1 MKTQLF
7 SEYIKHLFIRTPLE
21 KPTKKIRHFLG
32 FRQRIMYPELI
43 DIYQESDRTD
53 KAMERI
59 IGDSFNCIDIGCH
72 LGSTL
77 STILNLAPLGH
88 HIAIEPLPYKADWL
102 KQKFPEVEVKE
113 LALTDTPG
121 EVTFYFNTTQSAYSG
136 LHRREMKNST
146 LQELTVKSEML
157 DTILPADHR
166 VDFIKLDVEGGEL
179 AVLRG
184 AESTLQRYRPVLL
197 FECTQPGLSSFGLK
211 PIEVFEFLTQKH
223 SYSIFLLKDFL
234 SDRLPLDFDQFDNAL
249 HYPFKAFNFIA
260 VNKNY

>member
-1 MKTQLF
+1 MKTQLVN
-7 SEYIKHLFIRTPLE
+7 EYIKHLFVRTPLE
-21 KPTKKIRHFLG
+21 KPTKNIRDFLG
-32 FRQRIMYPELI
+32 FRQRIQHPELI
-43 DIYQESDRTD
+43 EIYQESDRID

-59 IGDSFNCIDIGCH
+59 ISDSFNCIDVGCH

-77 STILNLAPLGH
+77 STMLKLAPLGH

-102 KQKFPEVEVKE
+102 KQKFPEVDVKQ
-113 LALTDTPG
+113 LALSDTPG
-121 EVTFYFNTTQSAYSG
+121 EVTFYFNTAQSGFSG
-136 LHRREMKNST
+136 LHRQIENT
-146 LQELTVKSEML
+146 TVEELTVKSELL
-157 DTILPADHR
+157 DKILPADYR

-197 FECTQPGLSSFGLK
+197 FECTQTGLSCFGFT

-234 SDRLPLDFDQFDNAL
+234 SDRLPLDFDQFYNAL
-249 HYPFKAFNFIA
+249 HYPFQAFNFIA
-260 VNKNY
+260 VAKHH